1 MVLLFE
7 QWINEITTEVSKDLN
22 IVSDT
27 YGTLQLKVEVIPK
40 ESNEFIDSYL
50 IITSNNQEIKPGYK
64 ISISKKKNEAG
75 KLDILIVNP
84 MNTDNII
91 MMTGTIS

>member
-7 QWINEITTEVSKDLN
+7 QWINEITTEVSKSLN

-27 YGTLQLKVEVIPK
+27 HGTLQLKVEVNPK

-50 IITSNNQEIKPGYK
+50 IIMSNNQEIKPGYK